1 MNRFLS
7 YFITFSI
14 IFFTLGYSANIA
26 FSQSYPTDLLIDAA
40 SASELLYNDDV
51 VFVDMRSEG
60 FIDGHIPGAVWFGG
74 APALVDTTHAIEHFL
89 VSSSEFQSLMRMVG
103 INRGSRVIIY
113 DDGNSLASARLF
125 FALELNK
132 HEQIQI
138 LNGGFAAW
146 EEGGFSV
153 GHSSEVPVHGNFTSI
168 YDDTRSCDVRF
179 ILEAL
184 DNENI
189 VILDA
194 RSPEEYSGET
204 VRAERG
210 GHIPNAVNLEWRNF
224 VEAEGVPYFRS
235 VEEITEMLAAIG
247 ITPEKQVITHCQT
260 NVRGSHAYFTLRLM
274 GYDSVRAYEG
284 SWSEWGNRA
293 DTPISN

>member
-1 MNRFLS
+1 MKHSYSFILFFSVILLTFGFLAKP
-7 YFITFSI
+7 TFSQ
-14 IFFTLGYSANIA
+14 T
-26 FSQSYPTDLLIDAA
+26 YPNDLLIDEA

-60 FIDGHIPGAVWFGG
+60 FSDGHIPGAVWFGG
-74 APALVDTTHAIEHFL
+74 APALVDTSHSIEHFL
-89 VSSSEFQSLMRMVG
+89 VDSSKFQSLMRMVG
-103 INRGSRVIIY
+103 INRDSRVIIY
-113 DDGNSLASARLF
+113 DGGNSLAAARLF

-132 HEQIQI
+132 HEDIQI

-146 EEGGFSV
+146 EAGGFSISN
-153 GHSSEVPVHGNFTSI
+153 SSEVPTRGNFTSA
-168 YDDTRSCDVRF
+168 YDDTRTCDVRI

-235 VEEITEMLAAIG
+235 AEEITEMLANIG

-293 DTPISN
+293 DTPVSN